1 MATGPQSR
9 PELDRNGGAT
19 PQAGIDV
26 FISHASGDV
35 VLARELRRHLEADG
49 YRCWMAPDD
58 VSGPK
63 SWAEQIVESIDAC
76 RVMLV
81 LISSVANESD
91 HVSKEVDIAIEH
103 GKAVL
108 PIRLEDVVPAGA
120 LQYLLALAQWMDA
133 FPGGFDTHAAEVQR
147 RVAAIIE
154 ADAPLPPPS
163 EAPPTVDEPPPVV
176 ETSTTTTT
184 WSTAEDT
191 TLVHPVAATTAA
203 PPAVEAPAPVPTAAP
218 ASGTG
223 VVPPQSASAPSRSGP
238 WRWIGL
244 TFGLA
249 LVVLVVAVAAGW
261 IGGSSS
267 TSADAGSLTTV
278 TRERTTSSEG
288 PGTTADGGETAIATG
303 TPERLFPT
311 RADATA
317 ERNAVNLRCGGA
329 FVDYVA
335 GNLIDGDTDTGWGAS
350 NTDGAGESIT
360 IFFDREVRLT
370 EVGMTPGYTKVGP
383 RSDAD
388 CQDVFA
394 YPYNRFVVG
403 VRYAFDD
410 GSVAEQRFEDRGEM
424 QTIGVETVT
433 SSVTIT
439 ILETDRHGKDDDTI
453 ISEAHF
459 WGYSL

>member
-9 PELDRNGGAT
+9 PELNRNGGVA
-19 PQAGIDV
+19 PKAGIDV

-35 VLARELRRHLEADG
+35 LLARELRRHLEAGG

-81 LISSVANESD
+81 LISSVANESG

-133 FPGGFDTHAAEVQR
+133 FPGGFDAHAAEVQR

-154 ADAPLPPPS
+154 ADVPLPPPS

-184 WSTAEDT
+184 WSTADDT
-191 TLVHPVAATTAA
+191 TVVLPVAAAA
-203 PPAVEAPAPVPTAAP
+203 AGPPPVEAPTPAPTAAP
-218 ASGTG
+218 ASRAG
-223 VVPPQSASAPSRSGP
+223 VVPPQPAPAPSRSGP

-244 TFGLA
+244 IFGLA
-249 LVVLVVAVAAGW
+249 LVGLVVAVAAGW
-261 IGGSSS
+261 IGGSN
-267 TSADAGSLTTV
+267 SAADDAGSFTTV
-278 TRERTTSSEG
+278 TRATTVSPEA
-288 PGTTADGGETAIATG
+288 PGTAAVGGEVATVTG

-311 RADATA
+311 RAEATA

-335 GNLIDGDTDTGWGAS
+335 GNLIDGDADTGWGAS

-360 IFFDREVRLT
+360 ISFDRDVRLT

-410 GSVAEQRFEDRGEM
+410 GSVVEQRFEDRGEM
-424 QTIGVETVT
+424 QTIGVDTVT

-459 WGYSL
+459 WGFSL